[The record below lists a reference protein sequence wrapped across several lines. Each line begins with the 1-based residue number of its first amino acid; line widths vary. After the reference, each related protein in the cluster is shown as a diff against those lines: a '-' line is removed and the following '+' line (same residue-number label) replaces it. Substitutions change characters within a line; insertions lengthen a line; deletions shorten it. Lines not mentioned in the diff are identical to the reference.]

1 MPDAPL
7 AALRPAIDHF
17 FAQPDVPSIV
27 EQLQQ
32 VTVADSH
39 EWAVSTAQLMHTRS
53 PLAMAVTLQMLRR
66 GRHLALEDCFAL
78 ELHLDRQ
85 WFARGD
91 LIEGVRALLIDK
103 DKAPHWNPPTL
114 SALDRKHVD
123 SFFQDFVK
131 NGN

>member
-1 MPDAPL
+1 M
-7 AALRPAIDHF
+7 
-17 FAQPDVPSIV
+17 PSIV

-39 EWAVSTAQLMHTRS
+39 EWAVTTAQLMQTRS

-78 ELHLDRQ
+78 RLHLDRQ

-103 DKAPHWNPPTL
+103 DKSRAGT
-114 SALDRKHVD
+114 R
-123 SFFQDFVK
+123 QR
-131 NGN
+131 